1 MLTTCAVVS
10 ISIKAFH
17 TCAGVALFCAVA
29 ISIFVA
35 GEGKR
40 RDAHVWENVQGEIM
54 GSVMV
59 VFRR

>member
-40 RDAHVWENVQGEIM
+40 RDAHVWEKKGA
-54 GSVMV
+54 G
-59 VFRR
+59 